1 MADKNSVRKCEIA
14 QQIQF
19 LPGFPDRWRETLEA
33 NLEKEPNIK
42 TWAYILH
49 DKDTKDDNTP
59 KEHHV
64 HIAIELNE
72 SVKFSTV
79 GGYVGVPAQYV
90 TYCKQRYKAGRKWYA
105 DIGGLLSYMT
115 HRNAPDRYQYDDSE
129 VIAKPGYDWIA
140 ARAKSEERQEK
151 LKSTRRVLEGIE
163 LGEIHRYDIFD
174 YVSQSVYIDN
184 KPTFDRAFE
193 YYEGRLK
200 NSDNHRSLDVIFISG
215 KPGSGK
221 TSLAKKYCE
230 DKKLS
235 YCVSASSRDPL
246 QDYEGQEALI
256 LDDLRPEVLPLSDL
270 LKLLDNNTV
279 SSASARYHDRWIQ
292 AKTIIITTV
301 LSIEEFF
308 DRIGQRD
315 EPLAQLKRRCKIL
328 IQLSHDRLDM
338 YAYRASIG
346 DYVMISSGTNPIIA
360 RYPETERETSEEELI
375 AICKDFGLQYRPEG
389 LPSDYVTDDNPFVQ
403 TAL

>member
-1 MADKNSVRKCEIA
+1 MADKNSIRKCEIA
-14 QQIQF
+14 QQIQY
-19 LPGFPDRWRETLEA
+19 LPGYPDHWRETLEQ
-33 NLEKEPNIK
+33 NLEKESNIK

-64 HIAIELNE
+64 HIAIELHE

-90 TYCKQRYKAGRKWYA
+90 TYCKQRFKAGRKWYA

-129 VIAKPGYDWIA
+129 VVAKPGYDWIA
-140 ARAKSEERQEK
+140 ARTKSEERQAK
-151 LKSTRRVLEGIE
+151 QKSLSKILQGIE
-163 LGEIHRYDIFD
+163 DGTVHRYNICDL
-174 YVSQSVYIDN
+174 VSQAVYIDN
-184 KPTFDRAFE
+184 KQIFDRAFE
-193 YYEGRLK
+193 HHEARLK
-200 NSDNHRSLDVIFISG
+200 NSDNNRNLDVIFISG

-230 DKKLS
+230 DKGVS

-246 QDYEGQEALI
+246 QDYEGQDSLI
-256 LDDLRPEVLPLSDL
+256 LDDLRPDVLPLADL

-346 DYVMISSGTNPIIA
+346 DYMLISSGANPITA
-360 RYPETERETSEEELI
+360 KYPETERETSEDDLI
-375 AICKDFGLQYRPEG
+375 AICKDFGLEYRPEG
-389 LPSDYVTDDNPFVQ
+389 IPSDYVIEDLPF
-403 TAL
+403 A